1 MSTAK
6 HQRNPLSAPDLSRME
21 IAAQVIASDVQSG
34 AWQVEAVPAG
44 SAGEPLVAV
53 FVGPQAKERAT
64 EYAYAKFA
72 AVLA

>member
-6 HQRNPLSAPDLSRME
+6 HQQNPLSAPDLSRME
-21 IAAQVIASDVQSG
+21 IAAEVTASAHQSG
-34 AWQVEAVPAG
+34 AWHVEAVPAG
-44 SAGEPLVAV
+44 AGGEPLLAV